1 MTGLGGFLNARNKK
15 ENIEKRR
22 TRTEDGC
29 EVVINAFGG
38 GLDVTER
45 MKNFL
50 YLAFV
55 CCTFHLLF
63 HTAIERKTYKSQEG
77 KVLISTNY
85 YFFITIL
92 NMDKFFLICLN
103 RLT

>member
-1 MTGLGGFLNARNKK
+1 VTGLGGFLNARNKK

-22 TRTEDGC
+22 TRTKDGC

-55 CCTFHLLF
+55 CYTFHLLF
-63 HTAIERKTYKSQEG
+63 HTGISLRSKEKRT
-77 KVLISTNY
+77 KVKKEKY
-85 YFFITIL
+85 
-92 NMDKFFLICLN
+92 
-103 RLT
+103 